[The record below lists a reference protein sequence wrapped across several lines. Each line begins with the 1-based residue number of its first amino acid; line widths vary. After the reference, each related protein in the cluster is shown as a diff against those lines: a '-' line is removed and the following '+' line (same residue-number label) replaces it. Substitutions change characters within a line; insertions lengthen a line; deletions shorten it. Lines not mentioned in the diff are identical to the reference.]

1 MQELFG
7 NLWNLQWQQV
17 VMWGIGGLLIW
28 LAIKKEMEPSLLLP
42 MGFGAILVNLPLSGA
57 VTQVLSTG
65 TEVGPLDV
73 LFDAGIANEL
83 FPLLLFVGIGAMI
96 DFTPLLSNPK
106 LMIFGAAAQFGI
118 FFTLGAAAWMGF
130 ELKDAA
136 SIAVIG
142 AADGP
147 TSIFVANFLESNY
160 LGAIIVAAYSY
171 MALVPIIQPPV
182 IRLVTTKKE
191 RLIRMPYA
199 EKQVS
204 KTAKIL
210 FPIIITMVAG
220 LFVPRSVALVGFL
233 MFGNLIRECGVLDS
247 LSETAQ
253 KVLANLI
260 TLLLGLTVASK
271 MQAEYFLNRQ
281 TLMILALGLVGSGV
295 MLTFPRQLAG
305 LLHNELAAPSIQ
317 VLAPALLAVFSLLG
331 LALSLSVQ
339 NCLSNAMSGIIIL
352 LTRPFEDGDF
362 IEAGNVSGTVRDIGL
377 IYTQLCTID
386 NKDIYVPNSDLSASK
401 IVNYNREPQ
410 RRVDLTFGADY
421 TCRPEQVKAALH
433 NAVSLVP
440 GILPEPAPF
449 VRVAGYGESNIDY
462 VVRVWCKTADYWTV
476 YYDLMEAVG
485 AVFDAHGVSMSYPQM
500 NVHVLDTPESA
511 KKD

>member
-1 MQELFG
+1 MAYTEHQIIHERGDRHL
-7 NLWNLQWQQV
+7 NTDTYQSALESTKDSIEDVNKA
-17 VMWGIGGLLIW
+17 IGFSLGSLTLEKLITS
-28 LAIKKEMEPSLLLP
+28 AITLVICIVCIWIIMRIARRISSHSRLSESLSR
-42 MGFGAILVNLPLSGA
+42 FILK
-57 VTQVLSTG
+57 VLK
-65 TEVGPLDV
+65 
-73 LFDAGIANEL
+73 I
-83 FPLLLFVGIGAMI
+83 
-96 DFTPLLSNPK
+96 
-106 LMIFGAAAQFGI
+106 
-118 FFTLGAAAWMGF
+118 TL
-130 ELKDAA
+130 E
-136 SIAVIG
+136 
-142 AADGP
+142 
-147 TSIFVANFLESNY
+147 FVA
-160 LGAIIVAAYSY
+160 
-171 MALVPIIQPPV
+171 
-182 IRLVTTKKE
+182 
-191 RLIRMPYA
+191 
-199 EKQVS
+199 
-204 KTAKIL
+204 
-210 FPIIITMVAG
+210 
-220 LFVPRSVALVGFL
+220 
-233 MFGNLIRECGVLDS
+233 DS
-247 LSETAQ
+247 LGFNVT
-253 KVLANLI
+253 
-260 TLLLGLTVASK
+260 
-271 MQAEYFLNRQ
+271 
-281 TLMILALGLVGSGV
+281 
-295 MLTFPRQLAG
+295 
-305 LLHNELAAPSIQ
+305 
-317 VLAPALLAVFSLLG
+317 ALLAVFSLLG

-440 GILPEPAPF
+440 CILPEPAPF

-485 AVFDAHGVSMSYPQM
+485 AAFDAHGVSMSYPQM